1 MRKIDPLVGVFPQD
15 SFSIVSL
22 YCAKENI
29 LKITFFYDFDMALLW
44 FCYGLDMV
52 DFMDFLCVSKS
63 DMFLICFFFNGFG
76 GLVFWIF

>member
-1 MRKIDPLVGVFPQD
+1 M
-15 SFSIVSL
+15 SL

-29 LKITFFYDFDMALLW
+29 LKIIFFYDFDMVLLW

-52 DFMDFLCVSKS
+52 DFMVFLCVSKS
-63 DMFLICFFFNGFG
+63 DMILICFFYGFG